1 MRYLRANTPAQARCP
16 SCGDF
21 VLFLR
26 WGHESRCARFR
37 GAGRP
42 WTVRTGAALLLVLAL
57 ALFATPAYAMELDPS
72 KLADDLNT
80 KALATICV
88 LLVLSVAFLS
98 KALMTS
104 YEKRIERGEQAL
116 SQILE
121 THSNVVKLGLQT
133 TDAVKVLGEAVEHVT
148 RRDP

>member
-1 MRYLRANTPAQARCP
+1 MK
-16 SCGDF
+16 G
-21 VLFLR
+21 
-26 WGHESRCARFR
+26 
-37 GAGRP
+37 
-42 WTVRTGAALLLVLAL
+42 LAL
-57 ALFATPAYAMELDPS
+57 AAVLSATPAFAQSLDAS

-88 LLVLSVAFLS
+88 LLVLAVAFLA
-98 KALMTS
+98 KALMSS

-116 SQILE
+116 AQILE

-133 TDAVKVLGEAVEHVT
+133 TDAVKVLGEAVDHVT